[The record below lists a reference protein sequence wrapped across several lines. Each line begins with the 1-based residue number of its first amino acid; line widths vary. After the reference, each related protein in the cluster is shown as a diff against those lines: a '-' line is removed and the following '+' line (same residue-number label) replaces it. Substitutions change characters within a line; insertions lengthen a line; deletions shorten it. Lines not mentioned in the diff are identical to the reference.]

1 MTGETVG
8 TFLSAAALALSAC
21 ASDESH
27 PVGADPT
34 LEHIDKEEAQE
45 LIRSCKAASVI
56 SLHSGDWQLK
66 LKTGGI
72 LHVPQPTKSLRS
84 RGRYDKGHGARLRNR
99 DRDRVKARFIRV
111 RTRIP
116 TPLGSGSVRD
126 PPSAVTRAVRRLAI
140 RSLSMPAFPD
150 SRA

>member
-72 LHVPQPTKSLRS
+72 LHVPQP
-84 RGRYDKGHGARLRNR
+84 N
-99 DRDRVKARFIRV
+99 
-111 RTRIP
+111 
-116 TPLGSGSVRD
+116 
-126 PPSAVTRAVRRLAI
+126 PSALTAATTKAMERGCETAI
-140 RSLSMPAFPD
+140 GTE
-150 SRA
+150 